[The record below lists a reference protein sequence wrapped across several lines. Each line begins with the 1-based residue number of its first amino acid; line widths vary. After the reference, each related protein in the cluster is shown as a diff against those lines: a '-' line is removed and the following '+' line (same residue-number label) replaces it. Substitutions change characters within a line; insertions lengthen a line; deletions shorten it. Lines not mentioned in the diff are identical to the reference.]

1 MALNDGW
8 HYQTVVGEDTAL
20 PAAAWLAARFPHS
33 TVAEW
38 SRRCDAGE
46 ISVDGQPLPP
56 GHLLRRGDRVT
67 WARPP
72 WDEPDVPMTYRV
84 CQEDDS
90 LVVVDKPSG
99 LPTLPAGGYLTHTLL
114 HLLRQRWPTASP
126 VHRLGRYTSGLV
138 VVALTPHAGAALSA
152 AWRTQQVEKEYLA
165 LASGRLSGNHV
176 EVTVPIGP
184 VPHPRLGSVHAASP
198 EGRPARSTVDV
209 VAHSPTF
216 TLCRVRIPTGRPH
229 QIRIHL
235 AALGHPLVGD
245 PLYGPGGVPQPGSLA
260 LPGDGGYWL
269 HAARVAFAHPSTGAR
284 LECVAPCPAEWD
296 AMMGYA

>member
-8 HYQTVVGEDTAL
+8 HYQSVVEEDTAL
-20 PAAAWLAARFPHS
+20 PVAAWLAARFAHS
-33 TVAEW
+33 TAAEW
-38 SRRCDAGE
+38 SRRCVAGE
-46 ISVDGQPLPP
+46 VSVDGQPLPP
-56 GHLLRRGDRVT
+56 GHVLRRGDRVT

-72 WDEPDVPMTYRV
+72 WEEPAVPVTYRV
-84 CQEDDS
+84 CLENDS

-138 VVALTPHAGAALSA
+138 VVALTPHAGAELSA
-152 AWRTQQVEKEYLA
+152 AWRTHQVDKEYLA
-165 LASGRLSGNHV
+165 LASGRLSGDHV

-184 VPHPRLGSVHAASP
+184 VPHPRLGSVYAASP
-198 EGRPARSTVDV
+198 AGRPARSSVDV
-209 VAHSPTF
+209 VAHYPTF

-235 AALGHPLVGD
+235 ASLGHPLVGD
-245 PLYGPGGVPQPGSLA
+245 PLYGPGGVPLSGSLA

-269 HAARVAFAHPSTGAR
+269 HAARVVFPHPSTRDR

-296 AMMGYA
+296 AMMGHA